1 MSFRR
6 ILTLAAGVAPCA
18 SAIIIML
25 FALANGAMLVGTI
38 AVLSLSLGMGLT
50 VSAIGVLS
58 ILARGLMKRFA
69 GGETATGERLER
81 TLAIGGSILVM
92 AFAGALMLGAWVRL

>member
-1 MSFRR
+1 M
-6 ILTLAAGVAPCA
+6 APCA

-25 FALANGAMLVGTI
+25 FALANGALLVGTV

-69 GGETATGERLER
+69 GGETAAGERLER
-81 TLAIGGSILVM
+81 VLAIGGSVLVVG
-92 AFAGALMLGAWVRL
+92 FAGALMLGAWVRL